1 MLILT
6 NGHDDVS
13 YHNDDYVG
21 NIEDDVDD
29 ERSNLDHG

>member
-6 NGHDDVS
+6 NGHDDVN

-21 NIEDDVDD
+21 DIEDDVDD